1 MLNPFDPTPIKVP
14 AVTEPAVGETST
26 EPASTEPAS
35 TESAEAATETTV
47 ASADAAVSVD
57 ALPTAAAAPAVTGEA
72 PAASDESVSDAD
84 DDEVFE
90 ADEVLMA
97 ATDQAKAALEL
108 ITPADTIGEYLGY
121 IVEGEHV
128 LSLLFDCLMT
138 GYPGWRWTV
147 SLSRVDSD
155 SEPQVLETELMPGD
169 DALLAPEWVPWS
181 DRLADSK
188 IAEELAAA
196 ARAGDVESDDDDDS
210 DDDDESDDDESYDDE
225 SDDDDESAESDDAA
239 DDGVDALDGI
249 DFDEALTASELHED
263 EAREAEAETDGGA
276 PQPPAQARGM
286 QFSAEDDQKHQ
297 GD

>member
-1 MLNPFDPTPIKVP
+1 MLNPFDPTPVSAAQAPGEDASSESTAEAVAEPAAAEARTGGATTDAVDAAEPGVP
-14 AVTEPAVGETST
+14 A
-26 EPASTEPAS
+26 
-35 TESAEAATETTV
+35 ESAEPSDD
-47 ASADAAVSVD
+47 SA
-57 ALPTAAAAPAVTGEA
+57 
-72 PAASDESVSDAD
+72 
-84 DDEVFE
+84 DDEVYE

-147 SLSRVDSD
+147 SLSRVDGNSA
-155 SEPQVLETELMPGD
+155 PQVLETELMPGD

-188 IAEELAAA
+188 VAEELAAA
-196 ARAGDVESDDDDDS
+196 ALAGDIESDDDDDDDS
-210 DDDDESDDDESYDDE
+210 DDDDDDDSDDDDDDD
-225 SDDDDESAESDDAA
+225 SDGDDDDSDDESAESDDAA
-239 DDGVDALDGI
+239 DDGVDVLDGI
-249 DFDEALTASELHED
+249 DFDDALTASELHES
-263 EAREAEAETDGGA
+263 EADQAEAEADDRA

-286 QFSAEDDQKHQ
+286 QFSAEDDRQHQ

>member
-1 MLNPFDPTPIKVP
+1 
-14 AVTEPAVGETST
+14 
-26 EPASTEPAS
+26 
-35 TESAEAATETTV
+35 
-47 ASADAAVSVD
+47 
-57 ALPTAAAAPAVTGEA
+57 
-72 PAASDESVSDAD
+72 
-84 DDEVFE
+84 
-90 ADEVLMA
+90 MA

-128 LSLLFDCLMT
+128 LSLLFECLMT

-196 ARAGDVESDDDDDS
+196 ALAGDVESDDDSDDDDDDDDS
-210 DDDDESDDDESYDDE
+210 DDDESDDGE
-225 SDDDDESAESDDAA
+225 SDDDDDDDDDNDDESAESDDAA
-239 DDGVDALDGI
+239 DDGVDVLDGI
-249 DFDEALTASELHED
+249 DFDEALTASKLHED
-263 EAREAEAETDGGA
+263 ESGEAEAEADGGA